1 MVYTC
6 IVGDSMKKKFLDSS
20 INLITKNK
28 ECTEEEI
35 EIISY
40 GLESIYLMVTKM
52 VVIFLMAYVLGIV
65 KEVIILL
72 IFYNIIRSQAFG
84 IHASKSSYCLI
95 SSIVLFIGGAILC
108 KYITIPYKIAGMIAI
123 ICNILILVYA
133 PADTYKRPLINERKR
148 IAFKYKSVGLGILY
162 TIIIFLLS
170 DKSFINFMLVGMIEA
185 TLLILPITYKIF
197 KLPYN
202 NYKSY
207 KV

>member
-1 MVYTC
+1 
-6 IVGDSMKKKFLDSS
+6 MKKKFLDSS

>member
-1 MVYTC
+1 
-6 IVGDSMKKKFLDSS
+6 MKKKFLDWS